1 MSMTLRIDINEDK
14 ELRDYLKQYMKG
26 IVTSISREE
35 VDEAIQLA
43 ALAKI
48 DKMSM
53 RDVREL
59 ISQSKTGDIFKLLR
73 TKIDEVTE
81 DSLAAIIEAQVLE
94 ARRTSNQEIRA
105 MIRSE
110 LDKVKNEIQDSF
122 VAGLKNIG
130 KV

>member
-1 MSMTLRIDINEDK
+1 MTLRIDINEDK